1 MYKRENFDCDNK
13 LAVDIYELQA
23 MLSVGKN
30 TADEIGEKA
39 GAVIR
44 IGRRK
49 LFVVKKVEAYLDQL
63 TEE

>member
-1 MYKRENFDCDNK
+1 LNKRTHIENANT
-13 LAVDIYELQA
+13 LTVDITALQG

-30 TADEIGEKA
+30 TADDIGEKA

-49 LFVVKKVEAYLDQL
+49 LYNVKKVEAYLEQI
-63 TEE
+63 TEV

>member
-1 MYKRENFDCDNK
+1 MNKRTHIENANT
-13 LAVDIYELQA
+13 LTVDITALQG

-30 TADEIGEKA
+30 TADDIGEKA

-49 LFVVKKVEAYLDQL
+49 LYNVKKVEAYLEQI
-63 TEE
+63 TEV